1 MTNSW
6 FPRKQLL
13 FACYKIIFVWK
24 EDSFLSIFWSLQ
36 IKYLKNLY
44 FVERYMNVKM
54 EMQSMMKKKS
64 FWKQDTLI
72 KISPLINCNFIV
84 VASSNN
90 DIHVSV
96 HSLIKINNAFFIK
109 LSIIICLLNITL
121 IRPWIL
127 SKFVPTHQRIE
138 IDRGL
143 RVNFQTVMLS

>member
-1 MTNSW
+1 MVNWNHLASASKVAASLCNFFSSW
-6 FPRKQLL
+6 QILGFQENNL

-109 LSIIICLLNITL
+109 IKYHNLPVEYYFN
-121 IRPWIL
+121 
-127 SKFVPTHQRIE
+127 
-138 IDRGL
+138 
-143 RVNFQTVMLS
+143 